1 MAVHVVVQK
10 NILRQVARSVSLVQR
25 RNERA
30 LAARIVSYARGY
42 ARVDTGYMR
51 DHIVETPTG
60 VESMAHYS
68 AENEFGTRYMSAQP
82 FMRPAAAR
90 AFAALPILYASY
102 ETQITGGG
110 GVGDAGGLHVGRVR
124 A

>member
-1 MAVHVVVQK
+1 MATEVVVQK
-10 NILRQVARSVSLVQR
+10 NILRQVARNVSAVQR
-25 RNERA
+25 RNERV
-30 LAARIVSYARGY
+30 LAARIIAYARGY

-51 DHIVETPTG
+51 DHIVETPAG
-60 VESMAHYS
+60 IESMAHYS
-68 AENEFGTRYMSAQP
+68 ADNEFGTRYMSAQP

-90 AFAALPILYASY
+90 AFAEVPLLYVRY

-110 GVGDAGGLHVGRVR
+110 GTGDAGGLHIGRIP